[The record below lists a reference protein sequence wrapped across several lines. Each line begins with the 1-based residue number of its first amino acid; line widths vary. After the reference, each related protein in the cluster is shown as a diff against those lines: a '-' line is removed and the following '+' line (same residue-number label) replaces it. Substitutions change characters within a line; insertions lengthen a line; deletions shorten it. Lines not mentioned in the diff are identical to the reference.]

1 MQIIVLAAIAW
12 AVLALL
18 FFLLFSVTLPGQGRP
33 EWYQVATYVLEE
45 VAFLGAGLLCL
56 RNWRSSQIVSGRT
69 VWLAIGLGMLS
80 YFIGNLFFAYWELG
94 LGQDVD
100 VSPGDL
106 FFIPAYLLLGWGMLL
121 AIISRRLNLTVLQW
135 LAVVGTAVV
144 GSAIAYALY
153 TYVPSEAAV
162 VLETDAA
169 AAAVAPLE
177 AVPGWAAMIES
188 QLEPLTGIVTLLY
201 IIGDIL
207 LLMMSMALLLAF
219 WGGRFSVSWR
229 CIAASAFC
237 FYIADLWFNYAT
249 SFIPDYETGALPEV
263 FWVFSG
269 VLVAI
274 GAALEFDLS
283 TRSRRGTRRKN

>member
-12 AVLALL
+12 AILALL

-33 EWYQVATYVLEE
+33 EWYRITTYVLEE
-45 VAFLGAGLLCL
+45 VAFLAAGFLCL

-69 VWLAIGLGMLS
+69 VWLSIGLGMLS

-94 LGQDVD
+94 LGQEPD
-100 VSPGDL
+100 VSPGDF
-106 FFIPAYLLLGWGMLL
+106 FFILTYLLVGWGMLL
-121 AIISRRLNLTVLQW
+121 AIISRRLNLTIMQW
-135 LAVVGTAVV
+135 LAVVGIAVA
-144 GSAIAYALY
+144 GSGIAYALA
-153 TYVPSEAAV
+153 TYAPSEATV
-162 VLETDAA
+162 V
-169 AAAVAPLE
+169 E
-177 AVPGWAAMIES
+177 ADTTATTTATVVPAWAAMIES
-188 QLEPLTGIVTLLY
+188 QLAPLSGIVQLLY

-207 LLMMSMALLLAF
+207 LLMMAMALLLAF

-237 FYIADLWFNYAT
+237 FYIADLWFSYAT
-249 SFIPDYETGALPEV
+249 SFIPNYETGALPEV
-263 FWVFSG
+263 FWIFSG